1 MRHECGKRS
10 TLVRLREQEP
20 AVARGFSVGVGGV
33 QRALGRCLRVV
44 SWDDMTM
51 RILIQFF
58 FFTPA
63 LGDSLQAARPRSP
76 ERCQNPR
83 RYTGFALLWRRS
95 VRVFSTVIA
104 SVQLTSGLQLVPVFV
119 ISLQQSSSFAPTDI
133 YTRPLLPSSIRTNN
147 VPSSRPPP
155 QHQGYFS
162 R

>member
-1 MRHECGKRS
+1 MRKKINASPITGTRACRRKGI
-10 TLVRLREQEP
+10 
-20 AVARGFSVGVGGV
+20 FGG
-33 QRALGRCLRVV
+33 RWWSATCPGPLSPCRVV
-44 SWDDMTM
+44 GRHDNENFNS
-51 RILIQFF
+51 IFF

-155 QHQGYFS
+155 QHQGYLS